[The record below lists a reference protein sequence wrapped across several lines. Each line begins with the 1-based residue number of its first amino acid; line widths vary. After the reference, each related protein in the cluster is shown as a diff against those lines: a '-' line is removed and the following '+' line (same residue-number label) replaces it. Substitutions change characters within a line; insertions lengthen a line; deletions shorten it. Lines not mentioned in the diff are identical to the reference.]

1 MALDISK
8 ANKNKRRE
16 QKQNK
21 QQDQSRSSEE
31 NEEEEGD
38 LCFICT
44 EPVSIFAVS
53 ECDHRTC
60 HKCTLRLRALYKT
73 RNCAYCKADQ
83 KWILLTKDAD
93 KPFDQYTTNDTPF
106 VDKKL
111 NIKFETQAMY
121 DETMHLLD
129 YNCPYQKGCRETASD
144 LTELKLHVR
153 KVHELNLCDLCCRHK
168 KVFPSEQYLYTS
180 SQLTKH
186 YREGDKDFNKEDETG
201 FSGHPECSF
210 CKTRFYGGDELF
222 VHCRDQHEQCFICV
236 RNGNRDEYY
245 ANYASLEDHFKS
257 DHAICPYPSCLEKKF
272 VVFETSIDL
281 KAHEVEVHGES
292 ISGLQR
298 SLQSQSRQ
306 LEVNFQYE
314 SYRDQRKKG
323 KKREEQ
329 PATPPSHSLDAF
341 PRIASSSSIS
351 SGSSSNNQQQKES
364 AKPVRTVPGAST
376 KKGKGKAIQKPA
388 GFGSLSEA
396 AVTPPFVN
404 ASSSA
409 PPENQHDLDT
419 VALHTDFIG
428 KVGNMLQ
435 SKAKVQEF
443 RSLTSAYRKS
453 NISCQD
459 YVNQIYL
466 LTNQHVQNTAKIIK
480 GVEGLLDIDEK
491 KSELVRVWRN
501 KQTALSNFPA
511 LETKEKPKQTTS
523 RVLVIKPQP
532 KKTVVGQKKKSA
544 SNVWDKVATAASV
557 ATSSKTP
564 QSSVPSSPRSSIP
577 SSPQT
582 SRPSSPLLSNTSWVG
597 GQKSPEKQSKS
608 DFPSLKPQ
616 LFPSLP
622 AAAPKH
628 NAILNMRQNKQA
640 NGSAWGSSTNESPPP
655 QQQEDVNDNKK
666 KKGRKNKVLFRVGL

>member
-1 MALDISK
+1 MCNTKKDK
-8 ANKNKRRE
+8 
-16 QKQNK
+16 QKERKHN
-21 QQDQSRSSEE
+21 RSLPK
-31 NEEEEGD
+31 EEEGE

-60 HKCTLRLRALYKT
+60 HKCTLRLRALYET
-73 RNCAYCKADQ
+73 RNCAYCKAEQ
-83 KWILLTKDAD
+83 KWVLLTKDAD
-93 KPFDQYTTNDTPF
+93 KPFDQYIPSDTPF
-106 VDKKL
+106 ADKEL
-111 NIKFETQAMY
+111 NIRFETQEMY
-121 DETMHLLD
+121 NETMNLLK
-129 YNCPYQKGCRETASD
+129 YNCPHDCQETAND

-153 KVHELNLCDLCCRHK
+153 KTHGLNLCDLCCQHK
-168 KVFPSEQYLYTS
+168 KVFPSEQYLYTA

-210 CKTRFYGGDELF
+210 CKTRFYGSDELF

-236 RNGNRDEYY
+236 RNGKRHEYY
-245 ANYASLEDHFKS
+245 VNYASLEDHFKS
-257 DHAICPYPSCLEKKF
+257 DHFICPYPSCLEKKF
-272 VVFETSIDL
+272 VVFESSIDL

-329 PATPPSHSLDAF
+329 TATPPPSNSLDAF
-341 PRIASSSSIS
+341 PRIDSSSSIA
-351 SGSSSNNQQQKES
+351 SSNNSNNSNQQKEPT
-364 AKPVRTVPGAST
+364 KPARTVPGAST

-388 GFGSLSEA
+388 GFGALSDTPA
-396 AVTPPFVN
+396 AITPHTN
-404 ASSSA
+404 ASSSSTT
-409 PPENQHDLDT
+409 ESQHDLNT
-419 VALHTDFIG
+419 VALHTDFIA

-443 RSLTSAYRKS
+443 RTLTSAYRKS

-480 GVEGLLDIDEK
+480 GVEGLLDIEDK
-491 KSELVRVWRN
+491 KTELIRVWRN

-511 LETKEKPKQTTS
+511 LETKEKPKQPVS

-532 KKTVVGQKKKSA
+532 KKPVVGQKKKA
-544 SNVWDKVATAASV
+544 SNNVWDKVATAASV
-557 ATSSKTP
+557 ATSSRSP
-564 QSSVPSSPRSSIP
+564 LSSAA

-582 SRPSSPLLSNTSWVG
+582 SRPSSPPSTPPSWAS
-597 GQKSPEKQSKS
+597 GQRSPERQPKN

-622 AAAPKH
+622 TAAPKH
-628 NAILNMRQNKQA
+628 DIIRNMRQNKQA
-640 NGSAWGSSTNESPPP
+640 NGHVWGSSASDTPE
-655 QQQEDVNDNKK
+655 QQQEDSQDNKK